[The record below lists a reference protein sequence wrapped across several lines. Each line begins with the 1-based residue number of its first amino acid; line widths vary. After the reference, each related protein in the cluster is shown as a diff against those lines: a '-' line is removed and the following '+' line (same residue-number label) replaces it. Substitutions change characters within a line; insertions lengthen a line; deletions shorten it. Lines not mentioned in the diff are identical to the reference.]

1 MTAVGITDGSDAN
14 TPDLNNAERRAYDP
28 SKLGQHLLHPPVNKK
43 PAPGQRPVLAA
54 QYYKPEVS
62 GDDTYVNA
70 STANR
75 TFDTGTAD
83 NDLYVNDPVTQQL
96 PHTHDAGENYLGLTP
111 ATFNKNS
118 HQYDVLEGEL
128 ARNTYV
134 NVRGGQPQQSD
145 SDIYSNVP

>member
-1 MTAVGITDGSDAN
+1 MTAVGITDGSEFYAN

-54 QYYKPEVS
+54 QYYNPEVS
-62 GDDTYVNA
+62 GNDSYVNA
-70 STANR
+70 STTNR

-83 NDLYVNDPVTQQL
+83 NDDELYVNDPVTQQL
-96 PHTHDAGENYLGLTP
+96 PGEDYLGLTP
-111 ATFNKNS
+111 DTFNKNS
-118 HQYDVLEGEL
+118 HQYDGLEGEL

-145 SDIYSNVP
+145 SDIYSYVP